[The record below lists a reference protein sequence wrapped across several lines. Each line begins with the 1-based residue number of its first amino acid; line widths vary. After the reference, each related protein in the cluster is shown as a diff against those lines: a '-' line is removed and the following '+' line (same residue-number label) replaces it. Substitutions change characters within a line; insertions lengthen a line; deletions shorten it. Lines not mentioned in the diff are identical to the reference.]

1 MLSRSDCQQ
10 STNGVLPAST
20 TPQGGAFAWH
30 QTMAQGI
37 AEALSK
43 DILTGSI
50 APGDRLRETELA
62 RRFGTSRGPVR
73 EALRTLHA
81 RRLVEY
87 EANRGAQVTMLST
100 EDVEQIYEV
109 RLMLEGFLLAR
120 HTPLPA
126 DIEALGTIVER
137 MQRHAETGD
146 LPGLVDDDLA
156 FHRHWAAQDAN
167 RHLRTIWEQYD
178 VPMAAIFLVMMGRK
192 VVTLDQVPHRHR
204 QIMAAYASKDPQRIQ
219 DSLTDHYRLTSKRL
233 KDLDLPDRPTR
244 AGGN

>member
-1 MLSRSDCQQ
+1 ML
-10 STNGVLPAST
+10 
-20 TPQGGAFAWH
+20 FAWH

-43 DILTGSI
+43 DILTGAI
-50 APGDRLRETELA
+50 APGDRLREAALA

-81 RRLVEY
+81 RRLVSY

-100 EDVEQIYEV
+100 EDVEQIYDV
-109 RLMLEGFLLAR
+109 RLMLESHLVDR
-120 HTPLPA
+120 HPPRST
-126 DIEALGTIVER
+126 DVKALSAIVDR
-137 MQRHAETGD
+137 MDEHAQSGD

-167 RHLRTIWEQYD
+167 RHLQAIWEQYD
-178 VPMAAIFLVMMGRK
+178 VPMAAIFLVMMGRR
-192 VVTLDQVPHRHR
+192 VVTLDQVPARHR
-204 QIMAAYASKDPQRIQ
+204 EILAAFASKDPARIHAAMN
-219 DSLTDHYRLTSKRL
+219 DHYRLTSERL
-233 KDLDLPDRPTR
+233 KDLDLPHPPKR